1 MREPRKRQQAA
12 AAARNNVAPVER
24 STNLMEMPLDEFQG
38 ALAELAQQGVD
49 TDALLRQY
57 RAANSPFAAVNR
69 AVEASSAELAAA
81 GRRPV
86 SGSAGLLS
94 RSIDDAGGVRFEPAA
109 GLLGMLAGVGRQ
121 IDAPMAAY
129 QELIPAE
136 DMDFEALGTAGV
148 ATLGGGAVTRPAG
161 SFGMGGRVSPDID
174 ARVAAARQAVLDNPN
189 DAALFDQYK
198 ALRRERDTLG
208 SRPADVPAERMPT
221 ADEGFEAYLSRVNP
235 AGARIA
241 ETERPN
247 LGMGDMYGM
256 LPRNA
261 RKMGERDGVSFYQ
274 GPDGATYATAFN
286 PDVGEMDV
294 VGFAMPAGD
303 MTDLAVAN
311 EMQGRGIG
319 SELQY
324 LMRSQDPYALSGGLT
339 EAGERTL
346 RGTYDRLRNEGIVAA
361 NRDQTVGLLSTA
373 AAETKPQRIARLL
386 REGRQSEVTDDLL
399 GSLTPDE
406 NATLFRL
413 YDEGATGMDLPMD
426 EASRLARAG
435 EILPQDA
442 YHSTGATFSEFI
454 PSAVGRHG
462 MGVYTGKNR
471 LDVESFLPRDDA
483 TKSFEPGAQTLPL
496 RIPGESAFASEM
508 KWQDALPERWAY
520 GDPRDVQDAI
530 EGYASGADV
539 LSQAGYKGVM
549 QPATDW
555 EGRVVF
561 NPANIRSRFA
571 RFDPR
576 LTANANLLAANA
588 SPEAGLLSAA
598 AARTPA
604 EQMARRIL
612 DMRAAGRAGEVTD
625 EMMAAADPEY
635 MYFNTPLPMD
645 EASRMA
651 RAGEIDAYHG
661 TTANFPAFDGRAY
674 ASSGFGTHMGDQM
687 AADAILRA
695 RRSPYLPKDAPTY
708 VEGSQ
713 VLPLRVNAGPM
724 LRVEDT
730 ETWNPGATQY
740 AMAWSDDP
748 AAVDAYNRLEKNP
761 DYPKFGTEQEQS
773 SFIQNDLEKSGF
785 GGFVYDNKFE
795 GGGDSY
801 AVFDPSNI
809 RSRFA
814 RFDPEFAHLSNL
826 SAANIDPLSGLFG
839 AMAAEEQRRR
849 RNAP

>member
-12 AAARNNVAPVER
+12 AAARNNVAPAAR
-24 STNLMEMPLDEFQG
+24 STNLMDMPLDEFQG

-109 GLLGMLAGVGRQ
+109 GLLGMLAGAGRQ

-136 DMDFEALGTAGV
+136 DMDLEALGTAGV

-161 SFGMGGRVSPDID
+161 SFGMGGRVAPDID

-406 NATLFRL
+406 NAALFRL

-435 EILPQDA
+435 EMGFGDQLYYHGSDNPSITAFDPSMGAERLP
-442 YHSTGATFSEFI
+442 ATFLSDSRRVASTYGDDVGEYFARSDNPAEF
-454 PSAVGRHG
+454 
-462 MGVYTGKNR
+462 YFDGKSSTYFNN
-471 LDVESFLPRDDA
+471 ESLSPAGLVRRVKEATDDA
-483 TKSFEPGAQTLPL
+483 AKYGSEVDTDLAFDLQGAGVDPM
-496 RIPGESAFASEM
+496 FADTI
-508 KWQDALPERWAY
+508 DAVKMRN
-520 GDPRDVQDAI
+520 
-530 EGYASGADV
+530 
-539 LSQAGYKGVM
+539 
-549 QPATDW
+549 
-555 EGRVVF
+555 VVDDF
-561 NPANIRSRFA
+561 GWGGSPANNI
-571 RFDPR
+571 
-576 LTANANLLAANA
+576 
-588 SPEAGLLSAA
+588 
-598 AARTPA
+598 
-604 EQMARRIL
+604 
-612 DMRAAGRAGEVTD
+612 
-625 EMMAAADPEY
+625 
-635 MYFNTPLPMD
+635 
-645 EASRMA
+645 
-651 RAGEIDAYHG
+651 
-661 TTANFPAFDGRAY
+661 
-674 ASSGFGTHMGDQM
+674 
-687 AADAILRA
+687 
-695 RRSPYLPKDAPTY
+695 
-708 VEGSQ
+708 
-713 VLPLRVNAGPM
+713 
-724 LRVEDT
+724 
-730 ETWNPGATQY
+730 
-740 AMAWSDDP
+740 
-748 AAVDAYNRLEKNP
+748 
-761 DYPKFGTEQEQS
+761 
-773 SFIQNDLEKSGF
+773 
-785 GGFVYDNKFE
+785 
-795 GGGDSY
+795 

-826 SAANIDPLSGLFG
+826 NAANIDPMAGLFG

>member
-57 RAANSPFAAVNR
+57 RAASSPFAAVNR

-109 GLLGMLAGVGRQ
+109 GLLGMLAGAGRQ

-136 DMDFEALGTAGV
+136 DMDLEALGTAGV

-161 SFGMGGRVSPDID
+161 PFGMGGRV
-174 ARVAAARQAVLDNPN
+174 
-189 DAALFDQYK
+189 
-198 ALRRERDTLG
+198 
-208 SRPADVPAERMPT
+208 
-221 ADEGFEAYLSRVNP
+221 
-235 AGARIA
+235 AG
-241 ETERPN
+241 
-247 LGMGDMYGM
+247 
-256 LPRNA
+256 
-261 RKMGERDGVSFYQ
+261 
-274 GPDGATYATAFN
+274 
-286 PDVGEMDV
+286 
-294 VGFAMPAGD
+294 
-303 MTDLAVAN
+303 
-311 EMQGRGIG
+311 
-319 SELQY
+319 
-324 LMRSQDPYALSGGLT
+324 
-339 EAGERTL
+339 
-346 RGTYDRLRNEGIVAA
+346 
-361 NRDQTVGLLSTA
+361 
-373 AAETKPQRIARLL
+373 ETKPQRIARLL

-426 EASRLARAG
+426 EASRMARAG

-483 TKSFEPGAQTLPL
+483 TKVFEPGAQTLPL
-496 RIPGESAFASEM
+496 RIPGESAFANEM

-520 GDPRDVQDAI
+520 GDPKDVQDAI

-539 LSQAGYKGVM
+539 LSQSGYKGVM

-555 EGRVVF
+555 DGRVVF
-561 NPANIRSRFA
+561 NPSNIRSRFA

-576 LTANANLLAANA
+576 LTANTNLLAANA

-604 EQMARRIL
+604 EQMARQIL
-612 DMRAAGRAGEVTD
+612 DMRAAGRAGDVTD
-625 EMMAAADPEY
+625 EMMAAADPQY
-635 MYFNTPLPMD
+635 MFANTPLDMSVG
-645 EASRMA
+645 ARMQ
-651 RAGEIDAYHG
+651 RAEDMGADPLSQFYHG
-661 TTANFPAFDGRAY
+661 T
-674 ASSGFGTHMGDQM
+674 
-687 AADAILRA
+687 A
-695 RRSPYLPKDAPTY
+695 R
-708 VEGSQ
+708 
-713 VLPLRVNAGPM
+713 
-724 LRVEDT
+724 
-730 ETWNPGATQY
+730 
-740 AMAWSDDP
+740 
-748 AAVDAYNRLEKNP
+748 
-761 DYPKFGTEQEQS
+761 
-773 SFIQNDLEKSGF
+773 
-785 GGFVYDNKFE
+785 GGFVDTT
-795 GGGDSY
+795 DIQ
-801 AVFDPSNI
+801 AFDPSRVGDRWNADDRGFSMSSSVQDANYYANPSDPGYGPDGIKNDNLRGGMIYPLEDLSQQPYNIKPMDDFEGTIGAWDNRPDNTYDLMDAAGADSARIYSDGVEMRVVMDPRNI

-826 SAANIDPLSGLFG
+826 SAANIDPLTGLFG
-839 AMAAEEQRRR
+839 AMAAEDQRRR

>member
-57 RAANSPFAAVNR
+57 RAASSPFAAVNR

-109 GLLGMLAGVGRQ
+109 GLLGMLAGAGRQ

-136 DMDFEALGTAGV
+136 DMDLEALGTAGV

-161 SFGMGGRVSPDID
+161 PFGMGGRV
-174 ARVAAARQAVLDNPN
+174 
-189 DAALFDQYK
+189 
-198 ALRRERDTLG
+198 
-208 SRPADVPAERMPT
+208 
-221 ADEGFEAYLSRVNP
+221 
-235 AGARIA
+235 AG
-241 ETERPN
+241 
-247 LGMGDMYGM
+247 
-256 LPRNA
+256 
-261 RKMGERDGVSFYQ
+261 
-274 GPDGATYATAFN
+274 
-286 PDVGEMDV
+286 
-294 VGFAMPAGD
+294 
-303 MTDLAVAN
+303 
-311 EMQGRGIG
+311 
-319 SELQY
+319 
-324 LMRSQDPYALSGGLT
+324 
-339 EAGERTL
+339 
-346 RGTYDRLRNEGIVAA
+346 
-361 NRDQTVGLLSTA
+361 
-373 AAETKPQRIARLL
+373 ETKPQRIARLL

-406 NATLFRL
+406 NAALFRL

-426 EASRLARAG
+426 AASRMARAG

-604 EQMARRIL
+604 EQMARQIL
-612 DMRAAGRAGEVTD
+612 DMRAAGRAGDVTD
-625 EMMAAADPEY
+625 EMMAAADPQY
-635 MYFNTPLPMD
+635 MFANTPLPMD
-645 EASRMA
+645 EASRRD
-651 RAGEIDAYHG
+651 RAAERFDIQPLYHG
-661 TTANFPAFDGRAY
+661 TASDVQGFDNNQRGSITQVPSARAAHWLTGRYDVAGPYADLAATKPVQDLMDASRNAEIDGNWDLAESLMADAERLESIGGSGQNVMQLYGPRDVLSFDAKGASYDPTDYPLMDKVAAAKNDGYQAVRINDFVDNADWGSGRA
-674 ASSGFGTHMGDQM
+674 ASHIGVF
-687 AADAILRA
+687 
-695 RRSPYLPKDAPTY
+695 
-708 VEGSQ
+708 
-713 VLPLRVNAGPM
+713 
-724 LRVEDT
+724 
-730 ETWNPGATQY
+730 NPA
-740 AMAWSDDP
+740 
-748 AAVDAYNRLEKNP
+748 
-761 DYPKFGTEQEQS
+761 
-773 SFIQNDLEKSGF
+773 
-785 GGFVYDNKFE
+785 
-795 GGGDSY
+795 
-801 AVFDPSNI
+801 NI

>member
-24 STNLMEMPLDEFQG
+24 STNLMDMSLDEFQG

-109 GLLGMLAGVGRQ
+109 GLLGMLAGAGRQ

-136 DMDFEALGTAGV
+136 DMDLEALGTAGV

-161 SFGMGGRVSPDID
+161 SFGMGGRVAPDID

-406 NATLFRL
+406 NAALFRL

-435 EILPQDA
+435 EMGFGDQLYYHGSDNPSITAFDPSMGAERLP
-442 YHSTGATFSEFI
+442 ATFLSDSRRVASTYGDDVGEYFARSDNPAEF
-454 PSAVGRHG
+454 
-462 MGVYTGKNR
+462 YFDGKSSTYFNN
-471 LDVESFLPRDDA
+471 ESLSPAGLVRRVKEATDDA
-483 TKSFEPGAQTLPL
+483 AKYGSEVDTDLAFDLQGAGVDPM
-496 RIPGESAFASEM
+496 FADTI
-508 KWQDALPERWAY
+508 DAVKMRN
-520 GDPRDVQDAI
+520 
-530 EGYASGADV
+530 
-539 LSQAGYKGVM
+539 
-549 QPATDW
+549 
-555 EGRVVF
+555 VVDDF
-561 NPANIRSRFA
+561 GWGGSPANNI
-571 RFDPR
+571 
-576 LTANANLLAANA
+576 
-588 SPEAGLLSAA
+588 
-598 AARTPA
+598 
-604 EQMARRIL
+604 
-612 DMRAAGRAGEVTD
+612 
-625 EMMAAADPEY
+625 
-635 MYFNTPLPMD
+635 
-645 EASRMA
+645 
-651 RAGEIDAYHG
+651 
-661 TTANFPAFDGRAY
+661 
-674 ASSGFGTHMGDQM
+674 
-687 AADAILRA
+687 
-695 RRSPYLPKDAPTY
+695 
-708 VEGSQ
+708 
-713 VLPLRVNAGPM
+713 
-724 LRVEDT
+724 
-730 ETWNPGATQY
+730 
-740 AMAWSDDP
+740 
-748 AAVDAYNRLEKNP
+748 
-761 DYPKFGTEQEQS
+761 
-773 SFIQNDLEKSGF
+773 
-785 GGFVYDNKFE
+785 
-795 GGGDSY
+795 

-826 SAANIDPLSGLFG
+826 NAANIDPMAGLFG